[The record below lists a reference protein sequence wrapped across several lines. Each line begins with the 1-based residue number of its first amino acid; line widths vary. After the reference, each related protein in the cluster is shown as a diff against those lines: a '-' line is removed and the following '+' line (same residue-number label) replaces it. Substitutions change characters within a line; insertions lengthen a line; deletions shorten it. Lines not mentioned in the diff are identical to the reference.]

1 MSSHNNATIEAASQ
15 VPDEVRV
22 NIRELSGFAV
32 QWEAIAAAV
41 KLPVEVCR
49 AVCGLPPSPAP
60 DAPAALPWECQ
71 ARQMSLFD

>member
-1 MSSHNNATIEAASQ
+1 MQHRRATIEAASQ

-49 AVCGLPPSPAP
+49 VVCGLPPLPAP
-60 DAPAALPWECQ
+60 SGKPVLSWESES
-71 ARQMSLFD
+71 RQKSLFD